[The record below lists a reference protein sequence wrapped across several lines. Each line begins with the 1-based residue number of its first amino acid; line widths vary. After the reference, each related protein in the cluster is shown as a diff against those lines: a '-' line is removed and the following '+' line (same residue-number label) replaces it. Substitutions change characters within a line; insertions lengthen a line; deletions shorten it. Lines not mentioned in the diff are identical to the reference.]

1 MLRSSLCD
9 YSDANILVKRTI
21 TVAQETAAAPNND
34 NKKVIFENHVPYTGC
49 ISRINNAQVDDA
61 QQIDVAMPMYSLIEY
76 SDNYSKTSGIL
87 WQYCRDELAV
97 NDDSEIIDFTVD
109 NTEINSFKIKEKLTG
124 KTGSNGTKNVE
135 IIVPLKYL
143 SNFWQ
148 THEIH

>member
-1 MLRSSLCD
+1 
-9 YSDANILVKRTI
+9 
-21 TVAQETAAAPNND
+21 
-34 NKKVIFENHVPYTGC
+34 
-49 ISRINNAQVDDA
+49 
-61 QQIDVAMPMYSLIEY
+61 MPMYSLIEY

-135 IIVPLKYL
+135 IIVPLKYR